1 MLKQVAKTSYDNV
14 NAEDLAQRI
23 VNTGEKCRL
32 FGVNS
37 TVISSILMRKNVSI
51 NLIIR
56 KVTRR
61 FPVFVQQIVFISY
74 VMS

>member
-23 VNTGEKCRL
+23 VNTREKCRL

-74 VMS
+74 VMT